1 MVATFERA
9 KGLDCHNGAKCLQ
22 HPLLRE
28 DAKGLMLSQ
37 LHPSPPF
44 PIPVTGLCPGWRQG
58 CQRTLALPR
67 QILPCS
73 MHISIAPSAARASTW
88 KISVVLERGAASGAE
103 QFNLGASWL
112 VGTNPATCAVGLRWV
127 PLSLACAQGPLL
139 VLPCRTCRG
148 FDGIL
153 VSFCPCPKF

>member
-1 MVATFERA
+1 MVPSAFRA
-9 KGLDCHNGAKCLQ
+9 PASPARAFMKNGKGLT
-22 HPLLRE
+22 
-28 DAKGLMLSQ
+28 LSQ

-44 PIPVTGLCPGWRQG
+44 PIPGAGLCPGWRRG

-73 MHISIAPSAARASTW
+73 VHVSIAPPAARASTW

-103 QFNLGASWL
+103 QFTLGASWL
-112 VGTNPATCAVGLRWV
+112 AGTNPATSAVRLRWV
-127 PLSLACAQGPLL
+127 PRSLACAQSPFL
-139 VLPCRTCRG
+139 VLPCRTCWG

-153 VSFCPCPKF
+153 VPFCPCPKF